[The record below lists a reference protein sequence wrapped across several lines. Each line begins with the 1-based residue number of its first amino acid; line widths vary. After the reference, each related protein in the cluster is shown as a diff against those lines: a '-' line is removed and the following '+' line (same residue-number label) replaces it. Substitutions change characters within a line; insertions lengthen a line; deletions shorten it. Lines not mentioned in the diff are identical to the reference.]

1 MRSAYASRLLA
12 LAAVVGGRAEETPM
26 SDDPTLV
33 GPPTFTLASPGVGI
47 TNDPEALE
55 SSMGTYW
62 VHLGKHRQLRTVEWF
77 PGHDSESPRIQP
89 GQPVEWDT
97 SVPWGAELFSV
108 TAGVSAARVRQFWT
122 GWLSGRHN
130 HMEPHDGI
138 RTLSSALEA
147 DESVIFPAVMDG
159 SGAASVYTWRPT
171 ANGATLW
178 QRVFTKWS
186 ADDPRSLLEIPG
198 RPLLSHVASAGGL
211 RVRHAVIGW
220 VEQPSPAASVLGIAV
235 IEEGRPIK
243 VMRSAPLSAVPLP
256 SQRIGA
262 WTSDALDAFQV
273 AAVVVGATDSRYR
286 LVGFGTR
293 PGEREGRLSEEAL
306 DVKPGD
312 LVRSALDYGRRDQPY
327 LHRALLLHDGR
338 VLGEGRVLRTGVP
351 LDSELPIVM
360 VGASAYWHV
369 RRTDGTFQLDSL

>member
-1 MRSAYASRLLA
+1 
-12 LAAVVGGRAEETPM
+12 M

-55 SSMGTYW
+55 SRMGTYS
-62 VHLGKHRQLRTVEWF
+62 VYLGRHRQLRTVEWF
-77 PGHDSESPRIQP
+77 PGHDSESPDIQP
-89 GQPVEWDT
+89 GEPVEWDT
-97 SVPWGAELFSV
+97 SVPWGAEIFSV

-122 GWLSGRHN
+122 GWLSGGHI
-130 HMEPHDGI
+130 HMEPLDGI

-171 ANGATLW
+171 ATGATLW

-198 RPLLSHVASAGGL
+198 RPLLSHAAAAAGL
-211 RVRHAVIGW
+211 RVRHAVLGW
-220 VEQPSPAASVLGIAV
+220 VERPSPSASVLGIAV
-235 IEEGRPIK
+235 IEEGRSIK
-243 VMRSAPLSAVPLP
+243 VMRSAPVGAVPLP

-273 AAVVVGATDSRYR
+273 AAVVVGAADSHYR
-286 LVGFGTR
+286 LVGFGTQ
-293 PGEREGRLSEEAL
+293 PGEREGRLREEAL

-312 LVRSALDYGRRDQPY
+312 LVRAAVDYGRNDQPDP
-327 LHRALLLHDGR
+327 HRALLLRDGR
-338 VLGEGRVLRTGVP
+338 VLGRQGVLRTGVP

-360 VGASAYWHV
+360 VGSSPYWHV
-369 RRTDGTFQLDSL
+369 RGTDGTFQLDSL